1 MIPGLAASGQVNVRT
16 FDANRMLPLVIE
28 ASSPLD
34 VHEWVEANLGLEDV
48 LLRHGAVLLRNF
60 EPLGPSGL
68 HAFISTIADAPLAYQ
83 EQSSPRTMVQDG
95 IYTSTEYP
103 SDQSIAFHCENSYQ
117 QSWPLRIVFHCVQP
131 AQSGGRTPLSD
142 VRRVHD
148 RIDAEIRLEFAARKV
163 MYVRNF
169 GGELGLP
176 WQRVFQTDDKATAEA
191 FCHQNGLTFEWR
203 GDGLRTRAVRPAIR
217 RHPRTGESVWF
228 NHAMFFHVSTLPRE
242 IGETL
247 RHLYGPD
254 ELPANTLYGDGT
266 AISDEYIA
274 HINRAYE
281 AESVSF
287 VWRERDVLIVD
298 NMLVA
303 HGRTPYTGDRKILVG
318 MAQPTSG

>member
-1 MIPGLAASGQVNVRT
+1 
-16 FDANRMLPLVIE
+16 MLPLVIE
-28 ASSPLD
+28 ASSLLNLR
-34 VHEWVEANLGLEDV
+34 EWVEANPGLEAA

-60 EPLGPSGL
+60 EPLGSSGL
-68 HAFISTIADAPLAYQ
+68 HAFISAIAAAPLAYH
-83 EQSSPRTMVQDG
+83 EQSSPRTLVQEG

-103 SDQSIAFHCENSYQ
+103 SDQSIALHCENSYQ

-148 RIDAEIRLEFAARKV
+148 RIDAEIRREFAERKV

-169 GGELGLP
+169 GGGLGLP
-176 WQRVFQTDDKATAEA
+176 WQRVFQTDDKAKVEA
-191 FCHQNGLTFEWR
+191 FCRQNGLSLEWR
-203 GDGLRTRAVRPAIR
+203 GDGFRTRAVRPAIR

-242 IGETL
+242 IGDIL
-247 RHLYGPD
+247 RQLYAPD
-254 ELPANTLYGDGT
+254 ELPANTLYGDGK
-266 AISDEYIA
+266 AISDDCIA
-274 HINRAYE
+274 HISRAYD

-287 VWRERDVLIVD
+287 PWQESDVLIVD